1 MKKNSKKP
9 TTETTTTPT
18 AEAAPVAQ
26 PTQTAEPQQPTPEQK
41 PDFYA
46 RLLTARPT
54 EAASIMATL
63 NRRKDFALRQLAA
76 HLKAGRNVQEAM
88 QHAMAIAFPT
98 HKEAAPRL
106 SRRLF

>member
-1 MKKNSKKP
+1 MKKNSKKN
-9 TTETTTTPT
+9 TTETTTTT
-18 AEAAPVAQ
+18 AQAAPVAQ
-26 PTQTAEPQQPTPEQK
+26 PTQPAEPQQAAPTQEQK

-46 RLLTARPT
+46 RLLTERPT

-88 QHAMAIAFPT
+88 QHAMAIAFPS
-98 HKEAAPRL
+98 HKEAHA
-106 SRRLF
+106 

>member
-1 MKKNSKKP
+1 MKKSSKKN
-9 TTETTTTPT
+9 TTETTKP
-18 AEAAPVAQ
+18 AAQAAPVAQ
-26 PTQTAEPQQPTPEQK
+26 PTTPTAPAEPQQATPTQEQK

-46 RLLTARPT
+46 RLLTERPT

-88 QHAMAIAFPT
+88 QHAMAIAFPS
-98 HKEAAPRL
+98 HQEAHA
-106 SRRLF
+106 